1 MNLKQAL
8 AKKLTKKELE
18 KLRCAFDIVGNIAII
33 EIAKGLSKKE
43 KIIARELIK
52 LNKSIKTVAK
62 KVGGHEGKYRIQKL
76 KVILG
81 SKNTETEFKE
91 SGLRMQL
98 DAAKTYFSP
107 RLGHERLRIASQIKK
122 GEEVLVMFSG
132 VAPYPLVFARH
143 SPAKM
148 IYGIELNP
156 NAHKYALKNIILNKL
171 AGKIQLF
178 KGDAKKV
185 VPKLVKSGKKF
196 DRIVMPLPKQAEK
209 FLGTA
214 LKAAKKGATIH
225 IYSFYPEKDIGKAK
239 QKIAAACKKAK
250 KSCKL
255 LRIAKVGQQGPRVWR
270 ICADFKVL

>member
-18 KLRCAFDIVGNIAII
+18 ILRGSFDVIGDIAVI

-43 KIIARELIK
+43 KLIANELIK
-52 LNKSIKTVAK
+52 LNKNIKTVAK

-76 KVILG
+76 KIILG
-81 SKNTETEFKE
+81 PKKTEAEFRE

-98 DAAKTYFSP
+98 DVSKCYFSP

-148 IYGIELNP
+148 IYGVELNP
-156 NAHKYALKNIILNKL
+156 VAHKYALKNIVLNKL

-178 KGDAKKV
+178 KGDARKI

-209 FLGTA
+209 FLGSG
-214 LKAAKKGATIH
+214 LKAAKKGATVH
-225 IYSFYPEKDIGKAK
+225 LYAFYPEKKIEEAK
-239 QKIAAACKKAK
+239 QAIAAACKKAK
-250 KSCKL
+250 KRCKL
-255 LRIAKVGQQGPRVWR
+255 IRIAKVGQQGPRIWR
-270 ICADFKVL
+270 ICADFRVL